1 MSSTSATSP
10 PLPHKL
16 QGRKSSPLPRKPHL
30 QNRKVESTKDAD
42 RKCMAY
48 TLSINLIF
56 KVLFFF
62 FTNSRPQDASLCIQ
76 GVHATLK
83 GSPNLADGA
92 LLKSAVHP
100 LRLSAGPTDTT
111 VIEKVTLS
119 ASMYQIPCSR
129 GTIRETSEKRIKNSV
144 PIIHDPE
151 RDRV

>member
-1 MSSTSATSP
+1 M
-10 PLPHKL
+10 K
-16 QGRKSSPLPRKPHL
+16 GSPLSSRGV
-30 QNRKVESTKDAD
+30 RSTPGWK
-42 RKCMAY
+42 Y
-48 TLSINLIF
+48 GGG
-56 KVLFFF
+56 
-62 FTNSRPQDASLCIQ
+62 AS
-76 GVHATLK
+76 TLK

-92 LLKSAVHP
+92 LFQSAVHP
-100 LRLSAGPTDTT
+100 YRLSADPSDTT